1 MEAEIVVMECQ
12 LAFPNADFMTQL
24 LTQGIVHD
32 CSFLSDAILSK
43 PTPKHSHISN
53 IITKESCHSFNNFE
67 KYTSKNQE
75 VLQVFI
81 RSCEHLFT
89 LQPMTYHE
97 DQQRIMYTVNN
108 MKGDLKKV
116 WF

>member
-1 MEAEIVVMECQ
+1 MEAEIAVMEYQ
-12 LAFPNADFMTQL
+12 LALPDTDFMTQL
-24 LTQGIVHD
+24 LTRGIIHD
-32 CSFLSDAILSK
+32 CSFLGDAMLSK
-43 PTPKHSHISN
+43 PTLKHSHISN
-53 IITKESCHSFNNFE
+53 VIIEESHHSFNNPE

-89 LQPMTYHE
+89 LQPITYCE

-108 MKGDLKKV
+108 MKGDPEKV
-116 WF
+116 KF

>member
-12 LAFPNADFMTQL
+12 LALPDADFMTQL
-24 LTQGIVHD
+24 PTQGIIHD
-32 CSFLSDAILSK
+32 CSFLDDVMLSK
-43 PTPKHSHISN
+43 PTPKHSHISDM
-53 IITKESCHSFNNFE
+53 IAKESYHPFNNSE

-89 LQPMTYHE
+89 FQLITYCE
-97 DQQRIMYTVNN
+97 D
-108 MKGDLKKV
+108 
-116 WF
+116 